1 MAQDFYLRIPVPGG
15 DAYEYVRVDSAR
27 ITREL
32 ITQLYTRER
41 SRQGPP
47 RYFAVSGS
55 GHTNTD
61 HMDLGPLLESVHDLL
76 LSYTPGFQEL
86 GPVGEE
92 TLQTL
97 SEGLTFERLFASLER
112 GEITIAKREWEGIL
126 HALLAGTLSLASR
139 LQATDNHASSVS
151 VGIEQISATF
161 EENEAARLRIY
172 DAVIEGSLLLL
183 HTTARLDT
191 IEEGLS
197 ALEQEVD
204 GTISRWQEQ
213 LSADS
218 EPYASA
224 RTFFGGSD
232 GDVGFNLQAFQF
244 NRNPSLYEG
253 DEPDTILA
261 QLHLEECQETLTRI
275 QEEWRLLQERVHR
288 EVFPIRATIAELCA
302 DLGKGSRA
310 IREYRRAFGA
320 THQPPFELDAFRER
334 ITPEQF
340 KAGGELADDHRWG
353 PSTTKSRLDSLCSR
367 MIARLEKPV
376 LPSAVERLLDQ
387 AGRFLTQMQ
396 TVADSPAGDSTQR
409 VSSPSP
415 ESPAS
420 HSTESDSDV
429 GRPEAIVDPRRAQ
442 EIYELVKC
450 VGFVLTCN
458 HHHLAATTIRA
469 MLDVLRFMGRVSLE
483 EVELYRRE
491 LYKLSRASGE
501 RVHTDDGKR
510 VSTLRKSSQ
519 ATWIAFETRK
529 QKRLKMTVQGGK
541 RTEALLARHQLTTE
555 QIKAAHEGRRA
566 EQEELHRSR
575 KA

>member
-1 MAQDFYLRIPVPGG
+1 MAQDFYLRVPVPGG
-15 DAYEYVRVDSAR
+15 DAYEYVRVDRAR
-27 ITREL
+27 ITQEL

-41 SRQGPP
+41 SRQGAS
-47 RYFAVSGS
+47 RYFPVSGS
-55 GHTNTD
+55 GHTNAD
-61 HMDLGPLLESVHDLL
+61 HMDLSPLLETVHDLL

-92 TLQTL
+92 TLRTL
-97 SEGLTFERLFASLER
+97 SEGLTFERMFASLAR
-112 GEITIAKREWEGIL
+112 GEISVATREWEGIL
-126 HALLAGTLSLASR
+126 HSLLAQALSLASR
-139 LQATDNHASSVS
+139 LHATDNHASSVA

-161 EENEAARLRIY
+161 EENNSARLRIY
-172 DAVIEGSLLLL
+172 DAVVDGSLLLL

-204 GTISRWQEQ
+204 GAISRWQEQ

-232 GDVGFNLQAFQF
+232 DDVGFNLQAFQF

-253 DEPDTILA
+253 DEPDTMLA
-261 QLHLEECQETLTRI
+261 QLHLEECQEALTRI

-288 EVFPIRATIAELCA
+288 EIIPVRATIAELCA

-320 THQPPFELDAFRER
+320 THQPPLELDAFREK
-334 ITPEQF
+334 ITPAQF

-367 MIARLEKPV
+367 MIARLEKPM

-387 AGRFLTQMQ
+387 AERLLAQMQ
-396 TVADSPAGDSTQR
+396 TTESPAGDPIQK
-409 VSSPSP
+409 VLSPSP
-415 ESPAS
+415 DSSAS
-420 HSTESDSDV
+420 HSTESGS
-429 GRPEAIVDPRRAQ
+429 GAGGPETTIDPRRAQ

-458 HHHLAATTIRA
+458 HHHLAATTVRA
-469 MLDVLRFMGRVSLE
+469 MLDVLRFMGRVSPE
-483 EVELYRRE
+483 EAELYRSE

-510 VSTLRKSSQ
+510 VSALRKSSQ
-519 ATWIAFETRK
+519 ATWIAFETKK
-529 QKRLKMTVQGGK
+529 QKRLKMTVQGGR
-541 RTEALLARHQLTTE
+541 RTEPLLARHQLTTD
-555 QIKAAHEGRRA
+555 QIKTAHEGRRA